1 MKTKI
6 FQTMWF
12 KITAIAVAAVLI
24 LGAVFLTLG
33 LTVWSGKTD
42 GETLSCVGDVET
54 SGKHDREIE
63 KTGLLG
69 IGMGDWSAPSELQ
82 NGGETPTEATDTLY
96 FMYFLDLMRKACRWR
111 NRDDRRYRELYDE
124 LKELFDKKYLTPDGY
139 SVCNHESL
147 LAFLIDLGFHGEKE
161 LNNFAKQLSAR
172 VKEKG
177 YFHECG
183 IIGMRHLFH
192 SLVKIGDFEVA
203 YRILNQTEQPSYGSW
218 IKAGN
223 TTLAESWNDN
233 MSKNHH
239 MFSDVASFFIK
250 SIAGIAYSYEGGL
263 WVTVAP
269 NGFGQMDFAKAEQ
282 KAPFGKLSSE
292 WKKERGRIRLVLHI
306 PENTPYRLIVPKGY
320 RCDSEQRKA
329 DKIEFCFVK
338 SGNES
343 AE

>member
-1 MKTKI
+1 M
-6 FQTMWF
+6 
-12 KITAIAVAAVLI
+12 
-24 LGAVFLTLG
+24 
-33 LTVWSGKTD
+33 
-42 GETLSCVGDVET
+42 ET

-82 NGGETPTEATDTLY
+82 NGGETPTEAADTLY

-111 NRDDRRYRELYDE
+111 NRDDRCYRELYDE
-124 LKELFDKKYLTPDGY
+124 LKELFDKKYLMPDGY

-192 SLVKIGDFEVA
+192 SLVKIGDFEAA

-239 MFSDVASFFIK
+239 MFSDVASFLSRALRVLRIHMREAFGSLLRRTVSARWILPKRNKRRRSGSFLRSGKK
-250 SIAGIAYSYEGGL
+250 SVDESGSFCIYRRTPHIVSSSRRD
-263 WVTVAP
+263 TVAIP
-269 NGFGQMDFAKAEQ
+269 NKER
-282 KAPFGKLSSE
+282 PIKLSF
-292 WKKERGRIRLVLHI
+292 VL
-306 PENTPYRLIVPKGY
+306 
-320 RCDSEQRKA
+320 
-329 DKIEFCFVK
+329 
-338 SGNES
+338 
-343 AE
+343 